1 MSKNT
6 IFNNKY
12 IGWILFIMVIAGY
25 SAYWVDNNRDFN
37 TVIFDE
43 NNKVRDIEHIATEY
57 HKLFKDTDWENMP
70 EFKPLSDEDQSLLE
84 ESQTMLYS
92 ELTNEALTY
101 AVTIHSDKNKNIILF
116 GDAILY
122 SKDSTNSIENIV
134 TNLKPG
140 FEILE
145 KAYPKDRELLDKIY
159 TEIPMH
165 FTKYTN
171 QENYQ
176 DTKYKQVYTNTLE
189 KETVVIDYIHIYII
203 NKTYTVSVIKTLYKK
218 EKENVKK

>member
-43 NNKVRDIEHIATEY
+43 NNKVRDIEYIATEY

-70 EFKPLSDEDQSLLE
+70 EFKLVENENSDIHELFTIFTNNNLIYLTLVQSLPIENTVGLANSIE
-84 ESQTMLYS
+84 FP
-92 ELTNEALTY
+92 
-101 AVTIHSDKNKNIILF
+101 IDNI
-116 GDAILY
+116 
-122 SKDSTNSIENIV
+122 NSIENIV
-134 TNLKPG
+134 TNLKAG

-145 KAYPKDRELLDKIY
+145 KAYPKDGELLDKIY

-176 DTKYKQVYTNTLE
+176 NTKYY
-189 KETVVIDYIHIYII
+189 KEYNKILDKKFSEINYIYIYII
-203 NKTYTVSVIKTLYKK
+203 DKKYIISIYKVIAKK
-218 EKENVKK
+218 GE

>member
-43 NNKVRDIEHIATEY
+43 NNQVRDIEYIAKEY

-70 EFKPLSDEDQSLLE
+70 EFEPLSDEEQSLLGGQNI
-84 ESQTMLYS
+84 SKLAS
-92 ELTNEALTY
+92 KFTNINNTFEFFTALNQDNNT
-101 AVTIHSDKNKNIILF
+101 VTLGSSINFSI
-116 GDAILY
+116 
-122 SKDSTNSIENIV
+122 DSTNSIEDMV
-134 TNLKPG
+134 TNLKAG

-145 KAYPKDRELLDKIY
+145 KAYPKDKKSLDKLY
-159 TEIPMH
+159 TEIPIH

-176 DTKYKQVYTNTLE
+176 E
-189 KETVVIDYIHIYII
+189 KESTNIYISVSEEKYI
-203 NKTYTVSVIKTLYKK
+203 NVNVLYIFIVQDEYMISIGKGIHK
-218 EKENVKK
+218 EGK

>member
-43 NNKVRDIEHIATEY
+43 NNKVRDIEYIATEY

-70 EFKPLSDEDQSLLE
+70 EFKPLSDEELGDFIAMRSVVNNNNIKYEATIL
-84 ESQTMLYS
+84 SS
-92 ELTNEALTY
+92 EK
-101 AVTIHSDKNKNIILF
+101 DKNIAVFSHAIIQP
-116 GDAILY
+116 I
-122 SKDSTNSIENIV
+122 DSTNSVEDMV
-134 TNLKPG
+134 SNLKPA
-140 FEILE
+140 FEVLE
-145 KAYPKDRELLDKIY
+145 KAYPKDRELLDNIY

-176 DTKYKQVYTNTLE
+176 EKEYQQKYTNVLE
-189 KETVVIDYIHIYII
+189 KENMDINSIYI
-203 NKTYTVSVIKTLYKK
+203 YTDKDMHIIYIGKALYKK
-218 EKENVKK
+218 EK

>member
-1 MSKNT
+1 MSLNT

-12 IGWILFIMVIAGY
+12 IGWILFIMLIAGY
-25 SAYWVDNNRDFN
+25 STYWVDNNRDFN

-43 NNKVRDIEHIATEY
+43 NNQVRDIEYIAKEY

-70 EFKPLSDEDQSLLE
+70 EFKPLSDEELSLLE
-84 ESQTMLYS
+84 ESQFGIQSVFSDSDSL
-92 ELTNEALTY
+92 LLAN
-101 AVTIHSDKNKNIILF
+101 IHGDKNDNFIGF
-116 GDAILY
+116 CNAILY
-122 SKDSTNSIENIV
+122 PIDSTNSIEDMA
-134 TNLKPG
+134 TNLKAG

-145 KAYPKDRELLDKIY
+145 KAYPKDKKSLDKLY

-176 DTKYKQVYTNTLE
+176 DIKYKQIYTNILE
-189 KETVVIDYIHIYII
+189 KENIDINYIYIYII
-203 NKTYTVSVIKTLYKK
+203 KDTYIISIAKFINKKG
-218 EKENVKK
+218 E

>member
-1 MSKNT
+1 MKN

-43 NNKVRDIEHIATEY
+43 NNKVRDIEYIATEY

-145 KAYPKDRELLDKIY
+145 KAYPKDKKSLDNIY

-218 EKENVKK
+218 EK

>member
-12 IGWILFIMVIAGY
+12 IGWILFIMVVAGY

-43 NNKVRDIEHIATEY
+43 NNKVRDIEYIATEY

-70 EFKPLSDEDQSLLE
+70 EFKLVENENSDIHELFTIFTNNNLIYLTLVQSLPIENTVGLANSIE
-84 ESQTMLYS
+84 FP
-92 ELTNEALTY
+92 
-101 AVTIHSDKNKNIILF
+101 IDNI
-116 GDAILY
+116 
-122 SKDSTNSIENIV
+122 NSIENIV
-134 TNLKPG
+134 TNLKAG

-145 KAYPKDRELLDKIY
+145 KAYPKDGELLDKIY

-176 DTKYKQVYTNTLE
+176 NTKYY
-189 KETVVIDYIHIYII
+189 KEYNKILDKKFSEINYIYIYII
-203 NKTYTVSVIKTLYKK
+203 DKKYIISIFKVIAKK
-218 EKENVKK
+218 GE

>member
-1 MSKNT
+1 M
-6 IFNNKY
+6 
-12 IGWILFIMVIAGY
+12 LIAGY

-43 NNKVRDIEHIATEY
+43 NNKVRDIEYIATEY

-70 EFKPLSDEDQSLLE
+70 EFDFLDNNNLNMIQSISTNSDPTLVGGV
-84 ESQTMLYS
+84 
-92 ELTNEALTY
+92 Y
-101 AVTIHSDKNKNIILF
+101 AVIGENLVAFSHSLF
-116 GDAILY
+116 FLV
-122 SKDSTNSIENIV
+122 DSTNSIEDMV
-134 TNLKPG
+134 TNLKAG

-145 KAYPKDRELLDKIY
+145 KAYPKDKKSLDKIY

-176 DTKYKQVYTNTLE
+176 E
-189 KETVVIDYIHIYII
+189 KEYSETYYSILEDNNMEFHQIVISII
-203 NKTYTVSVIKTLYKK
+203 NKEYYLSMGKIIHK
-218 EKENVKK
+218 EEK

>member
-12 IGWILFIMVIAGY
+12 IGWILFIMLIAGY

-43 NNKVRDIEHIATEY
+43 NNKVRDIEYIATEY

-70 EFKPLSDEDQSLLE
+70 EFKLVENENSDIHELFTIFTNNNLIYLTLVQSLPIENTVGLANSIE
-84 ESQTMLYS
+84 FP
-92 ELTNEALTY
+92 
-101 AVTIHSDKNKNIILF
+101 IDNI
-116 GDAILY
+116 
-122 SKDSTNSIENIV
+122 NSIENIV
-134 TNLKPG
+134 TNLKAG

-145 KAYPKDRELLDKIY
+145 KAYPKDGELLDKIY

-176 DTKYKQVYTNTLE
+176 NTKYY
-189 KETVVIDYIHIYII
+189 KEYNKILDKKFSEINYIYIYII
-203 NKTYTVSVIKTLYKK
+203 DKKYIISIFKVIAKK
-218 EKENVKK
+218 GE

>member
-1 MSKNT
+1 MSKKT

-43 NNKVRDIEHIATEY
+43 NNQVRDIEYIAKEY

-70 EFKPLSDEDQSLLE
+70 EFKPLSDEELSLLE
-84 ESQTMLYS
+84 ESQFGIQSVFSDSDSL
-92 ELTNEALTY
+92 LLAN
-101 AVTIHSDKNKNIILF
+101 IHGDKNDNFIGF
-116 GDAILY
+116 CNAILY
-122 SKDSTNSIENIV
+122 PIDSTNSIEDMA
-134 TNLKPG
+134 TNLKAG

-145 KAYPKDRELLDKIY
+145 KAYPKDKKSLDKLY
-159 TEIPMH
+159 TEIPIH

-176 DTKYKQVYTNTLE
+176 KKEYQQKSTNILE
-189 KETVVIDYIHIYII
+189 KENMDVNYIYIYI
-203 NKTYTVSVIKTLYKK
+203 YQEEYYFIAIVKAIYK
-218 EKENVKK
+218 

>member
-1 MSKNT
+1 MSKKT

-43 NNKVRDIEHIATEY
+43 NNQVRDIEYIAKEY

-70 EFKPLSDEDQSLLE
+70 EFEPLSDEEQSLLGGQNI
-84 ESQTMLYS
+84 SKLAS
-92 ELTNEALTY
+92 KFTNINNTFEFFTALNQDNNT
-101 AVTIHSDKNKNIILF
+101 VTLGSSINFSI
-116 GDAILY
+116 
-122 SKDSTNSIENIV
+122 DSTNSIEDMV
-134 TNLKPG
+134 TNLKAG

-145 KAYPKDRELLDKIY
+145 KAYPKDKKSLDKLY
-159 TEIPMH
+159 TEIPIH

-176 DTKYKQVYTNTLE
+176 KKEYQQKSTNILE
-189 KETVVIDYIHIYII
+189 KENMDVNYIYIYI
-203 NKTYTVSVIKTLYKK
+203 YQEEYYFIAIVKAIYK
-218 EKENVKK
+218 

>member
-12 IGWILFIMVIAGY
+12 IGWILFIMVVAGY

-43 NNKVRDIEHIATEY
+43 NNKVRDIEYIATEY

-70 EFKPLSDEDQSLLE
+70 EFKLVENENSDIHELFTIFTNNNLIYLTLVQSLPIENTVGLANSIE
-84 ESQTMLYS
+84 FP
-92 ELTNEALTY
+92 
-101 AVTIHSDKNKNIILF
+101 IDNI
-116 GDAILY
+116 
-122 SKDSTNSIENIV
+122 NSIENIV
-134 TNLKPG
+134 TNLKAG

-145 KAYPKDRELLDKIY
+145 KAYPKDGELLDKIY

>member
-43 NNKVRDIEHIATEY
+43 NNKVRDIEYIATEY

-70 EFKPLSDEDQSLLE
+70 EFKPLTDEGQNISKLASKFTNNNSVLE
-84 ESQTMLYS
+84 FFTALEQEGNVAMLGS
-92 ELTNEALTY
+92 SIDFSINT
-101 AVTIHSDKNKNIILF
+101 
-116 GDAILY
+116 
-122 SKDSTNSIENIV
+122 TNSIENIV

-145 KAYPKDRELLDKIY
+145 KAYPKDKKLLDKIY
-159 TEIPMH
+159 SEIPMH

-176 DTKYKQVYTNTLE
+176 E
-189 KETVVIDYIHIYII
+189 KEYENTYISASEEKYINVNVIYIYI
-203 NKTYTVSVIKTLYKK
+203 YNNIYVVSIGKTIYK
-218 EKENVKK
+218 

>member
-1 MSKNT
+1 MKN
-6 IFNNKY
+6 IFNNQR
-12 IGWILFIMVIAGY
+12 IGWILFIMLIAGY

-43 NNKVRDIEHIATEY
+43 NNKVRDIEYIATEY
-57 HKLFKDTDWENMP
+57 HKLFKDTDWKNMP

-92 ELTNEALTY
+92 ELTKNNLTY
-101 AVTIHSDKNKNIILF
+101 MVAVHSDKDLNDIILGQGIDF
-116 GDAILY
+116 SINT
-122 SKDSTNSIENIV
+122 TNSIEDII
-134 TNLKPG
+134 TNLKPA
-140 FEILE
+140 FEVLE
-145 KAYPKDRELLDKIY
+145 KAYPKDRESLDNIY

-176 DTKYKQVYTNTLE
+176 DAK
-189 KETVVIDYIHIYII
+189 
-203 NKTYTVSVIKTLYKK
+203 YKK
-218 EKENVKK
+218 EYINVVENKYIDIKYISIYLSESEYTISISKYIPKEGE